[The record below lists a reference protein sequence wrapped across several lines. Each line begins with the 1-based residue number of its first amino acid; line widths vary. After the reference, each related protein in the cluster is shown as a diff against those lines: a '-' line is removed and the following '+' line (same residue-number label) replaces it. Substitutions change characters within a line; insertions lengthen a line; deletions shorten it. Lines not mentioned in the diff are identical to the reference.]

1 MSVYERSI
9 VMYRKTLSVITCSL
23 LMAIVPNAWAQHGHG
38 EEGEHGKPAKFVM
51 PKTFKAGMREIEHR
65 LHEIAELIEH
75 KELDEVHAQAD
86 VIMKVGKMMGQLA
99 LKKDSGVPRTAVKE
113 INLAG
118 KALAAHFDAIDKAG
132 DSGDLYGT
140 KRVFHEM
147 IEVAETLYQYA
158 PNYACPMKCEGK
170 KTYGKSETCR
180 KCGMNLKVVKFHI
193 GHEDEPGEKHDKHD
207 KHDDD

>member
-1 MSVYERSI
+1 
-9 VMYRKTLSVITCSL
+9 MYRKTLSVIVCSL
-23 LMAIVPNAWAQHGHG
+23 VMAIVPGAWAQHGHG
-38 EEGEHGKPAKFVM
+38 DEKGHGKHAKFTM
-51 PKTFKAGMREIEHR
+51 PTTYQAGMREIEHR

-86 VIMKVGKMMGQLA
+86 VILKVGKMMGQLA

-132 DSGDLYGT
+132 DSGDLRGT
-140 KRVFHEM
+140 EKVFHEM
-147 IEVAETLYQYA
+147 IEVAETLYEYA

-170 KTYGKSETCR
+170 KTYGKSG
-180 KCGMNLKVVKFHI
+180 KCPKCSMKTQAVKFHL
-193 GHEDEPGEKHDKHD
+193 GHEDEPGKKHDE
-207 KHDDD
+207 HDDD